1 MNEKDR
7 DTHPDERFQRIEAL
21 FHAVA
26 DLGPEAASNYLDR
39 HARDPAERAEV
50 EQLLAADASGIAEAA
65 LSSLVPAAIEA
76 EQAAERDALIGSR
89 IGPWKLTGSY
99 GVGGMGVVYRAE
111 RDDGAFR
118 QLAAVKLVRGLAV
131 SELQVARFVA
141 ERQILARL
149 EHPGIARLLDGG
161 SHDGVPW
168 LAMEA
173 VDGQPIDLWCQ
184 GRPMAERL
192 TLFIKVCEAVQYA
205 HSNLIIHRDLKPS
218 NVLVDSTNQPKLL
231 DFGIAKLIQADD
243 TIDERTRTQFRM
255 LTPEF
260 ASPEQLLG
268 EPVTTAS
275 DVYSLGV
282 LLFRLLTGQSPYAT
296 TEDGKRNPA
305 ALAASD
311 DTITRPSAAVLR
323 GETDSTRGAAG
334 RQLARSLRGDLD
346 AIVMKALRRDA
357 GKRYASAAALGDDL
371 RRHLD
376 LLPVL
381 ARKESARYQMAR
393 FARRH
398 WQGMIAAAAGL
409 ALATATVALYT
420 ARLDEQRQAAE
431 SAREAAEQA
440 RRSAGLVTDF
450 LLSTIAQTDVFNRSA
465 KRTLEDVLEDATTKI
480 ETQLQQDPSTR
491 AAVLQMLGR
500 VWDSYRSAD
509 DKAEH
514 LLREALTLFEAR
526 DGIGSESS
534 VDTRYRM
541 IPVLQRLGRGD
552 EALALG
558 DEVLPAAQARLGDRS
573 VTLAK
578 LLVVLSSGLRSSGAA
593 MVDRSLEY
601 LQWAQRIME
610 NAQPPPPSKDL
621 RSMYVGLV
629 LEQTTRGHY
638 QSALQYAKRLDAVPE
653 PSDFVRS
660 RGVMA
665 KAVAAWLLG
674 DVALAATSIDTA
686 IRLSVTTHP
695 ANSPGGHFPQYLK
708 AMIGLLGGDL
718 VPMRNFA
725 SQLDRDPLALTDG
738 QKLTRQVMQ
747 TALVNEMLL
756 DAGQP
761 SKAFLRLEPW
771 LAVLDDARVK
781 GVDTSDLQR
790 ATIVAGIT
798 AGRIPEAEAMCAR
811 QRDAIGTEP
820 GTADMRRHLEL
831 LCAPIFK
838 AKGDLAGYREQ
849 ARRLAIPADH
859 AELGASADR
868 IRALL
873 LTADADKDR
882 NAAEMALALCDRLAI
897 RNRLRVEALRSAADL
912 APPGDARATA
922 RRAEAD
928 HLVAALQ
935 PLAATMPP
943 PSTVPARAGR

>member
-50 EQLLAADASGIAEAA
+50 EQLLAADASGSAEAA

-173 VDGQPIDLWCQ
+173 VDGQPIDLWCRS
-184 GRPMAERL
+184 RPMAERL

-282 LLFRLLTGQSPYAT
+282 LLFRLLTGISPYAT

-398 WQGMIAAAAGL
+398 WQGMIAAAAGVAVIAGTVAYYTD
-409 ALATATVALYT
+409 ALAQRSRDAEAVSDFVVGLIAKADIEKNPDGLTLRQLLEDGASRSTTELAGQPAVRARVRRALGEAWTGMGEPALSFKQYRAALDDYRQVYGVDALETLAVEADWLLAGIDENDDAQHQKLAVDALTRAEARWGTDHPVLIPLLLTQAQISITHNQATAEQIAMLDRAQALLTRNRIPRSDRRWLLLYGKYCRAYAILQDD
-420 ARLDEQRQAAE
+420 ARSIAACQQGAALAKANGDARAERDQLFDLSQAAFE
-431 SAREAAEQA
+431 ANRAGLAREAAEGA
-440 RRSAGLVTDF
+440 L
-450 LLSTIAQTDVFNRSA
+450 TIAERAFPPTHPRLAFY
-465 KRTLEDVLEDATTKI
+465 
-480 ETQLQQDPSTR
+480 R
-491 AAVLQMLGR
+491 AAVSFACRVQGDYDCMARLSRGESRPDPATATSLQRRIYAANVLVRFELAMSARDPDRMADAVRELKAFAVDPQYEGILGEEDFR
-500 VWDSYRSAD
+500 EGEYHLARIRRDGRAQLAQARWQLDQAQTQFGETDPRTQSMRLHVAD
-509 DKAEH
+509 AS
-514 LLREALTLFEAR
+514 LTLGDRDAAR
-526 DGIGSESS
+526 RELALVQTQTGIADAG
-534 VDTRYRM
+534 DNPDRAGLL
-541 IPVLQRLGRGD
+541 VLQAQAERQPNAAR
-552 EALALG
+552 EALAL
-558 DEVLPAAQARLGDRS
+558 LTRLG
-573 VTLAK
+573 
-578 LLVVLSSGLRSSGAA
+578 
-593 MVDRSLEY
+593 VD
-601 LQWAQRIME
+601 
-610 NAQPPPPSKDL
+610 NAQ
-621 RSMYVGLV
+621 
-629 LEQTTRGHY
+629 
-638 QSALQYAKRLDAVPE
+638 
-653 PSDFVRS
+653 
-660 RGVMA
+660 MA
-665 KAVAAWLLG
+665 
-674 DVALAATSIDTA
+674 DVQQALAE
-686 IRLSVTTHP
+686 LLP
-695 ANSPGGHFPQYLK
+695 PG
-708 AMIGLLGGDL
+708 
-718 VPMRNFA
+718 
-725 SQLDRDPLALTDG
+725 
-738 QKLTRQVMQ
+738 
-747 TALVNEMLL
+747 
-756 DAGQP
+756 
-761 SKAFLRLEPW
+761 
-771 LAVLDDARVK
+771 
-781 GVDTSDLQR
+781 SD
-790 ATIVAGIT
+790 
-798 AGRIPEAEAMCAR
+798 EAR
-811 QRDAIGTEP
+811 QLR
-820 GTADMRRHLEL
+820 
-831 LCAPIFK
+831 
-838 AKGDLAGYREQ
+838 Q
-849 ARRLAIPADH
+849 A
-859 AELGASADR
+859 S
-868 IRALL
+868 
-873 LTADADKDR
+873 
-882 NAAEMALALCDRLAI
+882 
-897 RNRLRVEALRSAADL
+897 EANV
-912 APPGDARATA
+912 ARA
-922 RRAEAD
+922 RRAVGD
-928 HLVAALQ
+928 
-935 PLAATMPP
+935 P
-943 PSTVPARAGR
+943 